1 VLDAWSLMGG
11 QIDWSALPFL
21 VELYGIRDPDI
32 FLAELVA
39 VREYVQ
45 RVNK

>member
-1 VLDAWSLMGG
+1 MGG

-21 VELYGIRDPDI
+21 VEMYGIRDPEK
-32 FLAELVA
+32 FVSELVA
-39 VREYVQ
+39 VRDYVQ

>member
-1 VLDAWSLMGG
+1 MLDAWHLMGG

-21 VELYGIRDPDI
+21 VELYGVHDPAV
-32 FLAELVA
+32 FVAELVA